1 MKQNESR
8 TMGEVANRIERKLR
22 MAFQPE
28 TLSVTDE
35 SNLHRGHAGWRES
48 GETHFRVEISARAF
62 TGKSRV
68 ERQRAVYQV
77 LAEELAGPVHA
88 LALTANAPD
97 QAG

>member
-1 MKQNESR
+1 
-8 TMGEVANRIERKLR
+8 MGEVANRIERKLR

-35 SNLHRGHAGWRES
+35 SNQHHGHAGWRES

-62 TGKSRV
+62 AGKSRI

-88 LALTANAPD
+88 LALTANAPEK
-97 QAG
+97 